1 MAPQGRCYLIDLLN
15 KPLGGNSFCFNQV
28 ERKQKPKH
36 SKRFFKQGKDK
47 RRIGMIQNAPM
58 FKSTEKNFEYG

>member
-1 MAPQGRCYLIDLLN
+1 MDFLN
-15 KPLGGNSFCFNQV
+15 KPLRGNSYCFNQV
-28 ERKQKPKH
+28 EKQKPKL

-47 RRIGMIQNAPM
+47 RRIGMIQNSPM